1 MLMIVLSAGL
11 PRLGALDQ
19 SQPTSPPSIPVD
31 SPPVPVPVDAQADP
45 APAPAQE
52 SVEPVTTPPQETA
65 EILERPMLVDARL
78 CASLDDW
85 LCDPADRPVPP
96 GQLFFYTKVASP
108 IDTTV
113 QHRWYRDNR
122 LYYTVDLRILASPAI
137 GFRAFSR
144 NRMSGE
150 SKGNWRV
157 EVRTEDG
164 TLLDEERFIVR

>member
-1 MLMIVLSAGL
+1 
-11 PRLGALDQ
+11 
-19 SQPTSPPSIPVD
+19 
-31 SPPVPVPVDAQADP
+31 
-45 APAPAQE
+45 
-52 SVEPVTTPPQETA
+52 
-65 EILERPMLVDARL
+65 
-78 CASLDDW
+78 
-85 LCDPADRPVPP
+85 
-96 GQLFFYTKVASP
+96 LFFYTKVASP

-113 QHRWYRDNR
+113 QHRWYLNNR